1 MLYCC
6 SGEAVMM
13 VRVFILLFYSFSV
26 YATDVQERVLGNGLK
41 VLVKEEHRSP
51 VVVSQ
56 IWYKVGS
63 SYEPSGITGISHML
77 EHMMFKGTD
86 NYPAGKFSA
95 IIAENG
101 GRENAFTGRDY
112 TAYFQTLEKTRLAIS
127 FELEADRMQ
136 HLHLL
141 ADELDKELQVVMEE
155 RRMRTEDNPRAKLQE
170 YLMALA
176 YSSSPYRNPVI
187 GWPADIANYQIDDLQ
202 QWYQQWYAPNNAT
215 LIVAGDVQATEVFK
229 LAEQYFGAIPK
240 QAIKALKPQTEMEQV
255 GVRRMT
261 VKVPAKVPYILMA
274 YKAPSLNTVEAEWE
288 AYALDVLAAVLDG
301 GDSARLPTRLQRGQQ
316 IASSVGAGYNLG
328 GRLQELFLFEATPI
342 KGKTLLDMEIA
353 LKTEIRSLQR
363 EAISAKE
370 LARVKAQVMAQSV
383 YEQDSLFYQAM
394 KLGMAETVGL
404 GWQKSEQYREQIN
417 QVTAEQVRLVADK
430 YLIESHLSIAY
441 LEPQAMLA
449 NAKSGGHHAH

>member
-1 MLYCC
+1 MIP
-6 SGEAVMM
+6 
-13 VRVFILLFYSFSV
+13 RVLLLLFFYSCSV
-26 YATDVQERVLGNGLK
+26 NAAVVHERVLTNGLK

-63 SYEPSGITGISHML
+63 SYEPAGITGISHML

-86 NYPAGKFSA
+86 AHPAGEFSK

-112 TAYFQTLEKTRLAIS
+112 TAYFQTLEKSRLAIS

-141 ADELDKELQVVMEE
+141 AEELKKELQVVMEE
-155 RRMRTEDNPRAKLQE
+155 RRMRTEDKPRAQLQE

-176 YSSSPYRNPVI
+176 YTNSPYRNPVI
-187 GWPADIANYQIDDLQ
+187 GWPDDIQNYQVEDTQ

-215 LIVAGDVQATEVFK
+215 LIVVGDVQAEAVFK
-229 LAEQYFGAIPK
+229 LAEQYFDVIPK
-240 QAIKALKPQTEMEQV
+240 KTIAVLKSQVEMPQV

-261 VKVPAKVPYILMA
+261 VKLPSKVPYILMA
-274 YKAPSLNTVEAEWE
+274 YKVPSLKTAEQSWE

-301 GDSARLPTRLQRGQQ
+301 GDSARLSVRLQRGQQ
-316 IASSVGAGYNLG
+316 IASSVGAGYDLG
-328 GRLQELFLFEATPI
+328 GRLEELFFFEATPV
-342 KGKTLLDMEIA
+342 KGKSLLDMEIA

-363 EAISAKE
+363 ELISMKE

-404 GWQKSEQYREQIN
+404 GWQASEQYREEIN
-417 QVTAEQVRLVADK
+417 QVTAEQVRLVAEK
-430 YLIESHLSIAY
+430 YLVESQLSIAY
-441 LEPQAMLA
+441 LEPQTMAQSSQA
-449 NAKSGGHHAH
+449 GGHHAH

>member
-1 MLYCC
+1 MI
-6 SGEAVMM
+6 
-13 VRVFILLFYSFSV
+13 VRLFILLFYSFSIH
-26 YATDVQERVLGNGLK
+26 AAEVQERVLTNGLK

-86 NYPAGKFSA
+86 NYPAGKFSE

-112 TAYFQTLEKTRLAIS
+112 TAYFQTLEKSRLAIS
-127 FELEADRMQ
+127 FELEADRMRN
-136 HLHLL
+136 LHLL
-141 ADELDKELQVVMEE
+141 AEELDKELQVVMEE

-170 YLMALA
+170 YLMAMA
-176 YSSSPYRNPVI
+176 YFSSPYKNPVI
-187 GWPADIANYQIDDLQ
+187 GWPSDIENYQLADLQ

-215 LIVAGDVQATEVFK
+215 LVVAGDVQAEEVFK
-229 LAEQYFGAIPK
+229 LAEQYFGAIPSEK
-240 QAIKALKPQTEMEQV
+240 IKTLKPQPEIEQV

-261 VKVPAKVPYILMA
+261 VKLPAEVPYILMA
-274 YKAPSLNTVEAEWE
+274 YKVPSLKTVDQEWE

-301 GDSARLPTRLQRGQQ
+301 GDSSRLPARLQRGQQ
-316 IASSVGAGYNLG
+316 IASSVGVGYDLG
-328 GRLQELFLFEATPI
+328 ARLEELFMFEATPV

-353 LKTEIRSLQR
+353 LKSEIRELQR
-363 EAISAKE
+363 ETMSAKE
-370 LARVKAQVMAQSV
+370 LARVKAQVMADSV
-383 YEQDSLFYQAM
+383 YEQDSLFYQGM

-404 GWQKSEQYREQIN
+404 GWQKSEQYREKIN

-430 YLIESHLSIAY
+430 YLLESQLSIAY
-441 LEPQAMLA
+441 LEPQSMRA
-449 NAKSGGHHAH
+449 NTTAGVNHAH

>member
-1 MLYCC
+1 
-6 SGEAVMM
+6 M
-13 VRVFILLFYSFSV
+13 VGRLFLVLLCYSFSAN
-26 YATDVQERVLGNGLK
+26 ATEVQERVLSNGLK

-63 SYEPSGITGISHML
+63 SYESSGITGISHML

-86 NYPAGKFSA
+86 SHPVGEFSA

-141 ADELDKELQVVMEE
+141 AEELDKELQVVMEE
-155 RRMRTEDNPRAKLQE
+155 RRMRTEDKPRAKLQE
-170 YLMALA
+170 YLMAMA
-176 YSSSPYRNPVI
+176 YSNSPYRNPVI
-187 GWPADIANYQIDDLQ
+187 GWPSDIENYQVDDLKK
-202 QWYQQWYAPNNAT
+202 WYQQWYAPNNAT
-215 LIVAGDVQATEVFK
+215 LIVAGDVQAEEVFK
-229 LAEQYFGAIPK
+229 LAEQYFGPIPV
-240 QAIKALKPQTEMEQV
+240 QTIQTLKPQVEMPQV

-261 VKVPAKVPYILMA
+261 VKLAAKVPYILMA
-274 YKAPSLNTVEAEWE
+274 YKVPSLKTVDQKWE

-301 GDSARLPTRLQRGQQ
+301 GDSARLPAKLQRGQQ
-316 IASSVGAGYNLG
+316 LTSSVGAGYDLG
-328 GRLQELFLFEATPI
+328 GRLEELFMFEATPV

-363 EAISAKE
+363 VLISEQE
-370 LARVKAQVMAQSV
+370 LARVKAQVLASSV

-404 GWQKSEQYREQIN
+404 GWKTAEQYRDKID

-430 YLIESHLSIAY
+430 YLLESQLSIAY
-441 LEPQAMLA
+441 LEPQTMSAVHA
-449 NAKSGGHHAH
+449 QGAHHAH

>member
-1 MLYCC
+1 MKI
-6 SGEAVMM
+6 
-13 VRVFILLFYSFSV
+13 VRLLILLLFYSSSA
-26 YATDVQERVLGNGLK
+26 YATEVQERVLANGLK
-41 VLVKEEHRSP
+41 VLVKQEHRSP

-86 NYPAGKFSA
+86 SHPAGEFSE
-95 IIAENG
+95 IVAENG

-112 TAYFQTLEKTRLAIS
+112 TAYFQTLEKSRLAIS

-141 ADELDKELQVVMEE
+141 AEELDKELQVVMEE

-170 YLMALA
+170 YLMAMA

-187 GWPADIANYQIDDLQ
+187 GWPSDIENYKVDDLQ
-202 QWYQQWYAPNNAT
+202 QWYQQWYTPNNAT
-215 LIVAGDVQATEVFK
+215 LIVAGDVQAEEVFK

-240 QAIKALKPQTEMEQV
+240 REIKTLKPQTEMAQV

-261 VKVPAKVPYILMA
+261 VKLPAKVPYILMA
-274 YKAPSLNTVEAEWE
+274 YKVPSLNTVGDEWE

-301 GDSARLPTRLQRGQQ
+301 GNSARLPARLQRGQQ
-316 IASSVGAGYNLG
+316 IASSVGAGYDLG
-328 GRLQELFLFEATPI
+328 GRLEELFMFEATPV

-353 LKTEIRSLQR
+353 LKTEIRALQSKV
-363 EAISAKE
+363 ISAQE
-370 LARVKAQVMAQSV
+370 LSRVKAQVLASSV

-404 GWQKSEQYREQIN
+404 GWQKSEQYREKIN

-430 YLIESHLSIAY
+430 YLVESQLSIAY
-441 LEPQAMLA
+441 LEPQSMSA
-449 NAKSGGHHAH
+449 NANSGARHAH

>member
-1 MLYCC
+1 MIVRLYLL
-6 SGEAVMM
+6 
-13 VRVFILLFYSFSV
+13 LLFYSFSV
-26 YATDVQERVLGNGLK
+26 HASDVQERVLANGLK

-77 EHMMFKGTD
+77 EHMMFKGT
-86 NYPAGKFSA
+86 NKHPAGEFSK

-112 TAYFQTLEKTRLAIS
+112 TAYFQTLEKSRLAIS
-127 FELEADRMQ
+127 FELEADRM
-136 HLHLL
+136 HNINLL
-141 ADELDKELQVVMEE
+141 AEELEKELQVVMEE

-170 YLMALA
+170 YLMAMA
-176 YSSSPYRNPVI
+176 YSNSPYRNPVI
-187 GWPADIANYQIDDLQ
+187 GWPTDIENYQIEDLQ

-215 LIVAGDVQATEVFK
+215 LIVAGDVQADEVFK
-229 LAEQYFGAIPK
+229 LAEQYFAHIPGK
-240 QAIKALKPQTEMEQV
+240 AIKVLKPQTEMTQV

-261 VKVPAKVPYILMA
+261 VKLPAKVPYILMA
-274 YKAPSLNTVEAEWE
+274 YKVPSLKTGYLPWE
-288 AYALDVLAAVLDG
+288 AYALDVLVAVLDG
-301 GDSARLPTRLQRGQQ
+301 GDSARLPSRLQRGQQ
-316 IASSVGAGYNLG
+316 IASSVGAGYDLG
-328 GRLQELFLFEATPI
+328 GRLEELFMFEATPV

-353 LKTEIRSLQR
+353 LKTEIRALQK
-363 EAISAKE
+363 EMISARE
-370 LARVKAQVMAQSV
+370 LARVKAQVQASSV

-404 GWQKSEQYREQIN
+404 GWQKSEQYRDKIN

-430 YLIESHLSIAY
+430 YLVESQLSIAY

-449 NAKSGGHHAH
+449 NAQQGASHAH

>member
-1 MLYCC
+1 MIP
-6 SGEAVMM
+6 
-13 VRVFILLFYSFSV
+13 RVLLLLFFYSCSV
-26 YATDVQERVLGNGLK
+26 NAAVVHERVLTNGLK

-63 SYEPSGITGISHML
+63 SYEPAGITGISHML

-86 NYPAGKFSA
+86 AHPAGEFSK

-112 TAYFQTLEKTRLAIS
+112 TAYFQTLEKSRLAIS

-141 ADELDKELQVVMEE
+141 AEELKKELQVVMEE
-155 RRMRTEDNPRAKLQE
+155 RRMRTEDKPRAQLQE

-176 YSSSPYRNPVI
+176 YTNSPYRNPVI
-187 GWPADIANYQIDDLQ
+187 GWPDDIQNYQVEDAQ

-215 LIVAGDVQATEVFK
+215 LIVVGDVQAEAVFK

-240 QAIKALKPQTEMEQV
+240 KTITVLKPQVEMPQV

-261 VKVPAKVPYILMA
+261 VKLPSKVPYILMA
-274 YKAPSLNTVEAEWE
+274 YKVPSLKTAEQSWE

-301 GDSARLPTRLQRGQQ
+301 GDSARLSVRLQRGQQ
-316 IASSVGAGYNLG
+316 IASSVGAGYDLG
-328 GRLQELFLFEATPI
+328 GRLEELFFFEATPV
-342 KGKTLLDMEIA
+342 KGKSLLDMEIA

-363 EAISAKE
+363 ELISMKE

-394 KLGMAETVGL
+394 KLGTAETVGL
-404 GWQKSEQYREQIN
+404 GWQAAEQYREKIN
-417 QVTAEQVRLVADK
+417 QVTAEQVRLVAEK
-430 YLIESHLSIAY
+430 YLVESQLSIAY
-441 LEPQAMLA
+441 LEPQTMAQSSQA
-449 NAKSGGHHAH
+449 GGHHAH

>member
-1 MLYCC
+1 MIARLF
-6 SGEAVMM
+6 V
-13 VRVFILLFYSFSV
+13 LLFFYYSLSANATSV
-26 YATDVQERVLGNGLK
+26 HERVLSNGLK

-56 IWYKVGS
+56 LWYKVGS
-63 SYEPSGITGISHML
+63 SYEPLGVTGISHML

-86 NYPAGKFSA
+86 RHPAGEFSK

-112 TAYFQTLEKTRLAIS
+112 TAYFQTLEKSRLAIS

-141 ADELDKELQVVMEE
+141 AEELEKELQVVMEE

-176 YSSSPYRNPVI
+176 YTSSPYRNPVI
-187 GWPADIANYQIDDLQ
+187 GWPADIENYQVEDLQ

-215 LIVAGDVQATEVFK
+215 LVVAGDVQAEAVFK
-229 LAEQYFGAIPK
+229 LAEQYFATIPR
-240 QAIKALKPQTEMEQV
+240 QAIKTLKSQAEMPQV

-261 VKVPAKVPYILMA
+261 VKLPAKVPYILMA
-274 YKAPSLNTVEAEWE
+274 YKVPSLNTVQQGWE

-301 GDSARLPTRLQRGQQ
+301 GDSARLPARLQRGQQ
-316 IASSVGAGYNLG
+316 IASSVGAGYDLG
-328 GRLQELFLFEATPI
+328 ARLEELFLFEATPV

-353 LKTEIRSLQR
+353 LKAEIRTLQR
-363 EAISAKE
+363 ERISKTE
-370 LARVKAQVMAQSV
+370 LARVKAQVLANTV

-404 GWQKSEQYREQIN
+404 GWQTSEQYREKIN
-417 QVTAEQVRLVADK
+417 QVTAEQVRLVAGK
-430 YLIESHLSIAY
+430 YLIESQLSIAY
-441 LEPQAMLA
+441 LEPQTMVQSV
-449 NAKSGGHHAH
+449 KSGGQHAH

>member
-1 MLYCC
+1 MIARLF
-6 SGEAVMM
+6 V
-13 VRVFILLFYSFSV
+13 LLFFYSLSASATSV
-26 YATDVQERVLGNGLK
+26 HERVLANGLK

-56 IWYKVGS
+56 LWYKVGS
-63 SYEPSGITGISHML
+63 SYEPLGVTGVSHML

-86 NYPAGKFSA
+86 RHPAGEFSK

-112 TAYFQTLEKTRLAIS
+112 TAYFQTLEKSRLAIS

-141 ADELDKELQVVMEE
+141 TEELEKELQVVMEE

-176 YSSSPYRNPVI
+176 YTNSPYRNPVI
-187 GWPADIANYQIDDLQ
+187 GWPADIENYQVADLQ
-202 QWYQQWYAPNNAT
+202 QWYQHWYAPNNAT
-215 LIVAGDVQATEVFK
+215 LVVAGDVQAEAVFK
-229 LAEQYFGAIPK
+229 LAELYFAAIPR
-240 QAIKALKPQTEMEQV
+240 QDIKVLKSQPEMPQV

-261 VKVPAKVPYILMA
+261 VKLPAKVPYILMA
-274 YKAPSLNTVEAEWE
+274 YKVPSLKTVEQNWE

-301 GDSARLPTRLQRGQQ
+301 GNSARLPTRLQRGKQ
-316 IASSVGAGYNLG
+316 IASSVGAGYDLG
-328 GRLQELFLFEATPI
+328 ARLEELFLFEATPV
-342 KGKTLLDMEIA
+342 KGKSLLDMEIA
-353 LKTEIRSLQR
+353 LKAEIRALQR
-363 EAISAKE
+363 ERISAKE
-370 LARVKAQVMAQSV
+370 LARVKAQVLASTV

-404 GWQKSEQYREQIN
+404 GWQISEQYREKIN

-430 YLIESHLSIAY
+430 YLVESQLSIAY
-441 LEPQAMLA
+441 LEPQSMVQSA
-449 NAKSGGHHAH
+449 NTGGQHAH

>member
-1 MLYCC
+1 MI
-6 SGEAVMM
+6 
-13 VRVFILLFYSFSV
+13 VRLFILLFYSFSV
-26 YATDVQERVLGNGLK
+26 HAAEVQERVLTNGLK
-41 VLVKEEHRSP
+41 VLVKEELRSP

-63 SYEPSGITGISHML
+63 SYESTGITGISHML

-86 NYPAGKFSA
+86 NYPAGKFSE

-112 TAYFQTLEKTRLAIS
+112 TAYFQTLEKSRLAIS
-127 FELEADRMQ
+127 FELEADRMRN
-136 HLHLL
+136 LHLL
-141 ADELDKELQVVMEE
+141 AEELDKELQVVMEE

-170 YLMALA
+170 YLMAMA

-187 GWPADIANYQIDDLQ
+187 GWPSDIENYQIADLQ

-215 LIVAGDVQATEVFK
+215 LVVAGDVRAEEVFK
-229 LAEQYFGAIPK
+229 LAEQYFGAIPAEK
-240 QAIKALKPQTEMEQV
+240 IRTLKPQIEIEQV

-261 VKVPAKVPYILMA
+261 VKLPAEVPYILMA
-274 YKAPSLNTVEAEWE
+274 YKVPSLNTVDQEWE

-301 GDSARLPTRLQRGQQ
+301 GDSARLPARLQRGQQ
-316 IASSVGAGYNLG
+316 IASSVGVGYDFG
-328 GRLQELFLFEATPI
+328 ARLEELFMIEATPV

-353 LKTEIRSLQR
+353 LKTEIRELQR
-363 EAISAKE
+363 ETMSASE
-370 LARVKAQVMAQSV
+370 LAKVKAQVMADSV

-404 GWQKSEQYREQIN
+404 GWQKAEQYREKIN
-417 QVTAEQVRLVADK
+417 QVTAEKVRLVAEK
-430 YLIESHLSIAY
+430 YLLESQLSIAY
-441 LEPQAMLA
+441 LEPQSMRPNPATGA
-449 NAKSGGHHAH
+449 NHAH

>member
-1 MLYCC
+1 MIARLF
-6 SGEAVMM
+6 V
-13 VRVFILLFYSFSV
+13 LLFFYYSLSANATSV
-26 YATDVQERVLGNGLK
+26 HERVLSNGLK

-56 IWYKVGS
+56 LWYKVGS
-63 SYEPSGITGISHML
+63 SYEPLGVTGISHML

-86 NYPAGKFSA
+86 RHPAGEFSK

-112 TAYFQTLEKTRLAIS
+112 TAYFQTLEKSRLAIS

-141 ADELDKELQVVMEE
+141 AEELEKELQVVMEE

-176 YSSSPYRNPVI
+176 YTSSPYRNPVI
-187 GWPADIANYQIDDLQ
+187 GWPADIENYQVEDLQ

-215 LIVAGDVQATEVFK
+215 LVVAGDVQAEAVFK
-229 LAEQYFGAIPK
+229 LAEQYFAAIPR
-240 QAIKALKPQTEMEQV
+240 QAIKTLKSQAEMPQV

-261 VKVPAKVPYILMA
+261 VKLPAKVPYILMA
-274 YKAPSLNTVEAEWE
+274 YKVPSLNTVQQGWE

-301 GDSARLPTRLQRGQQ
+301 GDSARLPARLQRGQQ
-316 IASSVGAGYNLG
+316 IASSVGAGYDLG
-328 GRLQELFLFEATPI
+328 ARLEELFLFEATPV

-353 LKTEIRSLQR
+353 LKAEIRTLQR
-363 EAISAKE
+363 ERISKTE
-370 LARVKAQVMAQSV
+370 LARVKAQVLANTV

-404 GWQKSEQYREQIN
+404 GWQTSEQYREKIN
-417 QVTAEQVRLVADK
+417 QVTAEQVRLVAGK
-430 YLIESHLSIAY
+430 YLIESQLSIAY
-441 LEPQAMLA
+441 LEPQTMVQSVKL
-449 NAKSGGHHAH
+449 GGQHAH

>member
-1 MLYCC
+1 MIARLF
-6 SGEAVMM
+6 
-13 VRVFILLFYSFSV
+13 VFLFFYSLSANATSV
-26 YATDVQERVLGNGLK
+26 HERVLTNGLK

-56 IWYKVGS
+56 LWYKVGS
-63 SYEPSGITGISHML
+63 SYEPLGVTGVSHML

-86 NYPAGKFSA
+86 RHPAGEFSK

-112 TAYFQTLEKTRLAIS
+112 TAYFQTLEKSRLAIS

-141 ADELDKELQVVMEE
+141 AEELEKELQVVMEE

-176 YSSSPYRNPVI
+176 YTNSPYRNPVI
-187 GWPADIANYQIDDLQ
+187 GWPADIENYQVEDLQ
-202 QWYQQWYAPNNAT
+202 QWYRQWYAPNNAT
-215 LIVAGDVQATEVFK
+215 LVVAGDVQAEEVFK
-229 LAEQYFGAIPK
+229 LAEQYFAAIPRQVTK
-240 QAIKALKPQTEMEQV
+240 TLKSQPEMPQV

-261 VKVPAKVPYILMA
+261 VKLPAKVPYILMA
-274 YKAPSLNTVEAEWE
+274 YKVPSLKTVQQGWE

-301 GDSARLPTRLQRGQQ
+301 GDSARLPARLQRGQQ
-316 IASSVGAGYNLG
+316 IASSVGVGYDLG
-328 GRLQELFLFEATPI
+328 ARLEELFLFEATPV

-353 LKTEIRSLQR
+353 LKAEIRTLQR
-363 EAISAKE
+363 ERISKKE
-370 LARVKAQVMAQSV
+370 LARVKAQVLANTV

-404 GWQKSEQYREQIN
+404 GWQTSEQYREKIN

-430 YLIESHLSIAY
+430 YLVESQLSIAY
-441 LEPQAMLA
+441 LEPQTMVQSV
-449 NAKSGGHHAH
+449 KSGGQHAH

>member
-1 MLYCC
+1 MIGRFFL
-6 SGEAVMM
+6 V
-13 VRVFILLFYSFSV
+13 LLCYSFSAH
-26 YATDVQERVLGNGLK
+26 ATEVQERVLSNGLK

-86 NYPAGKFSA
+86 SHPAGEFSA

-101 GRENAFTGRDY
+101 GRKNAFTGRDY

-141 ADELDKELQVVMEE
+141 AEELDKELQVVMEE
-155 RRMRTEDNPRAKLQE
+155 RRMRTEDKPRAKLQE
-170 YLMALA
+170 YLMAMA
-176 YSSSPYRNPVI
+176 YSNSPYRNPVI
-187 GWPADIANYQIDDLQ
+187 GWPSDIENYQVDDLQ

-215 LIVAGDVQATEVFK
+215 LIVAGDVQAEEVFK
-229 LAEQYFGAIPK
+229 LAEQYFGPIPA
-240 QAIKALKPQTEMEQV
+240 QTIKVLKPQTEMPQV

-261 VKVPAKVPYILMA
+261 VKLAAKVPYILMA
-274 YKAPSLNTVEAEWE
+274 YKVPSLNTVEQEWE

-301 GDSARLPTRLQRGQQ
+301 GDSARLPAKLQRGQQ
-316 IASSVGAGYNLG
+316 LTSSVGAGYDLG
-328 GRLQELFLFEATPI
+328 GRLEELFMFEATPV

-353 LKTEIRSLQR
+353 LKTEIRALQR
-363 EAISAKE
+363 VPISEQE
-370 LARVKAQVMAQSV
+370 LARVKAQVLASSV

-394 KLGMAETVGL
+394 KLGIAETVGL
-404 GWQKSEQYREQIN
+404 GWQTAEQYRDKID

-430 YLIESHLSIAY
+430 YLLESQLSIAY
-441 LEPQAMLA
+441 LEPQTMSA
-449 NAKSGGHHAH
+449 NGAPGVHHAH

>member
-1 MLYCC
+1 MI
-6 SGEAVMM
+6 
-13 VRVFILLFYSFSV
+13 VRFFILLLFYSFSV
-26 YATDVQERVLGNGLK
+26 HATEVQERVLANGLK

-77 EHMMFKGTD
+77 EHMMFKGTK
-86 NYPAGKFSA
+86 NHPAGEFSK

-112 TAYFQTLEKTRLAIS
+112 TAYFQTLEKSRLAIS
-127 FELEADRMQ
+127 FELEADRM
-136 HLHLL
+136 HNIYLL
-141 ADELDKELQVVMEE
+141 AEELEKELQVVMEE

-176 YSSSPYRNPVI
+176 YTNSPYRNPVI
-187 GWPADIANYQIDDLQ
+187 GWPADIENYQVDDIQ

-215 LIVAGDVQATEVFK
+215 LIVAGDVQAEEVFK
-229 LAEQYFGAIPK
+229 LAERYFGPIPS
-240 QAIKALKPQTEMEQV
+240 QAIKTLKPQTEMPQV

-261 VKVPAKVPYILMA
+261 VKLPAKVPYILMA
-274 YKAPSLNTVEAEWE
+274 YKVPSLNTVEHEWE

-301 GDSARLPTRLQRGQQ
+301 GDSARLPTRLQRGQK
-316 IASSVGAGYNLG
+316 IVSSVGAGYHMG
-328 GRLQELFLFEATPI
+328 GRLEELFVFEATPV

-353 LKTEIRSLQR
+353 LKTEIRALQR
-363 EAISAKE
+363 EPVSGKE
-370 LARVKAQVMAQSV
+370 LARVKAQVMASSV

-394 KLGMAETVGL
+394 KLGMAETAGL
-404 GWQKSEQYREQIN
+404 GWQTSEQYREKIN

-430 YLIESHLSIAY
+430 YLVESQLSIAY
-441 LEPQAMLA
+441 LEPQTMVV
-449 NAKSGGHHAH
+449 NAKPGVHHAH

>member
-1 MLYCC
+1 MIARLF
-6 SGEAVMM
+6 V
-13 VRVFILLFYSFSV
+13 LLFFYSLSAN
-26 YATDVQERVLGNGLK
+26 ATEVHERILTNGLK
-41 VLVKEEHRSP
+41 ILVKEEHRSP

-63 SYEPSGITGISHML
+63 SYEPAGITGISHML

-86 NYPAGKFSA
+86 SYPAGEFSK

-112 TAYFQTLEKTRLAIS
+112 TAYFQTLEKSRLAIS

-141 ADELDKELQVVMEE
+141 AEELEKELQVVMEE

-176 YSSSPYRNPVI
+176 YTNSPYRNPVI
-187 GWPADIANYQIDDLQ
+187 GWPADIQNYQVEDAQ
-202 QWYQQWYAPNNAT
+202 QWYQKWYAPNNAT
-215 LIVAGDVQATEVFK
+215 LLVVGDVQAQAVFK
-229 LAEQYFGAIPK
+229 LAEQYFGAIPM
-240 QAIKALKPQTEMEQV
+240 QTIKPLKPQVEMPQV

-261 VKVPAKVPYILMA
+261 VKLPSKVPYILMA
-274 YKAPSLNTVEAEWE
+274 YKVPSLKTAEQAWE

-301 GDSARLPTRLQRGQQ
+301 GDSARLPARIQRGQQ
-316 IASSVGAGYNLG
+316 IASSVGAGYDLG
-328 GRLQELFLFEATPI
+328 GRLEELFFFEATPVN
-342 KGKTLLDMEIA
+342 GKTLLDMELA

-363 EAISAKE
+363 ELISRKE

-404 GWQKSEQYREQIN
+404 GWQTSEQYREKIN
-417 QVTAEQVRLVADK
+417 QVTAEQVRLVAEK
-430 YLIESHLSIAY
+430 YLLESQLSIAY
-441 LEPQAMLA
+441 LEPQTMTQNTKA
-449 NAKSGGHHAH
+449 GGHHAH

>member
-1 MLYCC
+1 MIARLF
-6 SGEAVMM
+6 V
-13 VRVFILLFYSFSV
+13 LLFFYSFSV
-26 YATDVQERVLGNGLK
+26 NATNVHERVLTNGLK
-41 VLVKEEHRSP
+41 ILVKEEHRSP

-63 SYEPSGITGISHML
+63 SYEPAGITGVSHML

-86 NYPAGKFSA
+86 SHPAGEFSK

-112 TAYFQTLEKTRLAIS
+112 TAYFQTLEKSRLAIS

-141 ADELDKELQVVMEE
+141 AEELKKELQVVMEE

-170 YLMALA
+170 YLMAVA
-176 YSSSPYRNPVI
+176 YTNSPYRNPVI
-187 GWPADIANYQIDDLQ
+187 GWPDDIENYQVGDIK

-215 LIVAGDVQATEVFK
+215 LVVVGDVQAGAVFT
-229 LAEQYFGAIPK
+229 LAEQYFAAIPK
-240 QAIKALKPQTEMEQV
+240 EPIRILKSQAEMPQI
-255 GVRRMT
+255 GVRRIT
-261 VKVPAKVPYILMA
+261 VKLPAKVPYILMG
-274 YKAPSLNTVEAEWE
+274 YKVPSLKTAQQDWE

-301 GDSARLPTRLQRGQQ
+301 GDSARLPARLQRGQQ
-316 IASSVGAGYNLG
+316 IASSVGAGYDIG
-328 GRLQELFLFEATPI
+328 ARLEELFMFEATPV

-353 LKTEIRSLQR
+353 LKTEIRDLQR
-363 EAISAKE
+363 ERINIKE
-370 LARVKAQVMAQSV
+370 LARVKAQVLARSV

-404 GWQKSEQYREQIN
+404 GWQASEQYRGKIN
-417 QVTAEQVRLVADK
+417 QVTAEQVRLVAEK
-430 YLIESHLSIAY
+430 YLVESQLSIAY
-441 LEPQAMLA
+441 LEPQIMEQNA
-449 NAKSGGHHAH
+449 NAGGYHVH

>member
-1 MLYCC
+1 MI
-6 SGEAVMM
+6 
-13 VRVFILLFYSFSV
+13 VRLFILLFYSFSV
-26 YATDVQERVLGNGLK
+26 HAAEVQERVLTNGLK
-41 VLVKEEHRSP
+41 VLVKEELRSP

-63 SYEPSGITGISHML
+63 SYESTGITGISHML

-86 NYPAGKFSA
+86 NYPAGKFSE

-112 TAYFQTLEKTRLAIS
+112 TAYFQTLEKSRLAIS
-127 FELEADRMQ
+127 FELEADRMRN
-136 HLHLL
+136 LHLL
-141 ADELDKELQVVMEE
+141 AEELDKELQVVMEE

-170 YLMALA
+170 YLMAMA

-187 GWPADIANYQIDDLQ
+187 GWPSDIENYQIADLQ

-215 LIVAGDVQATEVFK
+215 LVVAGDVQAEEVFK
-229 LAEQYFGAIPK
+229 LAEQYFGAIPSEK
-240 QAIKALKPQTEMEQV
+240 IKTLKPQPEIEQV

-261 VKVPAKVPYILMA
+261 VKLPAEVPYILMA
-274 YKAPSLNTVEAEWE
+274 YKVPSLKTVDQEWE

-301 GDSARLPTRLQRGQQ
+301 GDSSRLPARLQRGQQ
-316 IASSVGAGYNLG
+316 IASSVGVGYDLG
-328 GRLQELFLFEATPI
+328 ARLEELFMFEATPV

-353 LKTEIRSLQR
+353 LKSEIRELQR
-363 EAISAKE
+363 ETMSAKE
-370 LARVKAQVMAQSV
+370 LARVKAQVMADSV
-383 YEQDSLFYQAM
+383 YEQDSLFYQGM

-404 GWQKSEQYREQIN
+404 GWQKSEQYREKIN

-430 YLIESHLSIAY
+430 YLLESQLSIAY
-441 LEPQAMLA
+441 LEPQSMRA
-449 NAKSGGHHAH
+449 NTTAGVNHAH